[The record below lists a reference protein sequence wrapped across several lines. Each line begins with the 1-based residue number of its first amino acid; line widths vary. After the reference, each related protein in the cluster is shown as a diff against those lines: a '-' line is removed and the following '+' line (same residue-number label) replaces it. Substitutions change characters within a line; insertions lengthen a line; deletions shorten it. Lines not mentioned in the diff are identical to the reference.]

1 MKILEKLSLYKG
13 YFEVNRLKIE
23 NKGKIYTRDWLE
35 GKDAVAA
42 LVYNTVTH
50 KYIFVKQ
57 FRPGPRKDV
66 IELVAG
72 LLDNNGLTPMETMVK
87 EIGEEVGYEVD
98 HLVDMCNPFYT
109 TPGKTNEKIHLFFAS
124 VSKKISN
131 GGGLETENEDIEVI
145 EIEKNDIP
153 NLGIEDGKTL
163 LALALYNIQTRI

>member
-1 MKILEKLSLYKG
+1 MLQIYFLPLIHGKI
-13 YFEVNRLKIE
+13 NLKIIPLLTYFDRNLVE
-23 NKGKIYTRDWLE
+23 
-35 GKDAVAA
+35 KDIE
-42 LVYNTVTH
+42 
-50 KYIFVKQ
+50 YIFVKQ

-87 EIGEEVGYEVD
+87 EIGEEIGYEVD

-153 NLGIEDGKTL
+153 SLGIEDGKTL
-163 LALALYNIQTRI
+163 LALALYNIKSQI